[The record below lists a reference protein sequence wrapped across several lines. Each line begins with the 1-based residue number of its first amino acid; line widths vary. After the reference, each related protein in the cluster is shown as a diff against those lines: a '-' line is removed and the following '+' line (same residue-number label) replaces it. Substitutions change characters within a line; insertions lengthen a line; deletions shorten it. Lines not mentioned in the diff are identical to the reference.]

1 MWPVKQNV
9 TRCDQVTKLVLYL
22 YQFTKMWTVIQNVT
36 RFDPC
41 HKIGIGCETV
51 DQNVT
56 NQTKYYQSNNKEI
69 ELDGVDQNVTSS
81 YDQVNKIVIRYKL
94 VNQNVTKW
102 QNWDKIR
109 KQPTYS
115 RCDQGKQDNCN
126 VKLLCKQ
133 ATKLVL
139 HELTWIDMNLH
150 EWHKLTWHE
159 CAEIDSISW
168 PCNESRRHSRG
179 TYLFL

>member
-1 MWPVKQNV
+1 MTRHSYVTRCDPVYQNVTKWHNWFWMWASWLKCDQVTIFVLDVNQLTKMWPVKQNV

-56 NQTKYYQSNNKEI
+56 NQTKCYQSNNKEI
-69 ELDGVDQNVTSS
+69 ESDGVDQNVTSS
-81 YDQVNKIVIRYKL
+81 CDLVNKIVITYKT

-102 QNWDKIR
+102 QNWD
-109 KQPTYS
+109 
-115 RCDQGKQDNCN
+115 
-126 VKLLCKQ
+126 
-133 ATKLVL
+133 
-139 HELTWIDMNLH
+139 
-150 EWHKLTWHE
+150 
-159 CAEIDSISW
+159 
-168 PCNESRRHSRG
+168 
-179 TYLFL
+179 